1 MKNLDYKGYYG
12 SIEYSHDDNLL
23 YGKILG
29 VPGLISYE
37 GKTGA
42 DLESDFR
49 SAIDEYLNDC
59 KENGVEPVKPF
70 KGSFNVRIPAE
81 LHQKAAMLALEAKT
95 SLNAFVAEAIRERV
109 LTGG

>member
-1 MKNLDYKGYYG
+1 M
-12 SIEYSHDDNLL
+12 
-23 YGKILG
+23 YGKVLG

-37 GKTGA
+37 GETGA
-42 DLESDFR
+42 DLELDFK

-59 KENGVEPVKPF
+59 KENGVDPAKPF

-109 LTGG
+109 VSTI